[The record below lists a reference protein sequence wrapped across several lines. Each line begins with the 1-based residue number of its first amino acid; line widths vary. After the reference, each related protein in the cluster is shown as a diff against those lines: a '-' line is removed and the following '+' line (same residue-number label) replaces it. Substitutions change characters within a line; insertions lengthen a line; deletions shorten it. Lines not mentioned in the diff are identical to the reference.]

1 MHKEILVIALGG
13 NAILQK
19 GEEVNFETQ
28 YKNIHQTMQ
37 QVADLVKTDK
47 YKIIITHG
55 NGPQVGALL
64 IQQAMAVGSVPAL
77 PMHVC
82 GAMSQGFI
90 GYLIQQSLLN
100 IFRKK
105 KIRREVATIIT
116 QVEVDAKSNAF
127 KNPSK
132 PVGLYYQKKEAEKIA
147 ESKGYVFR
155 EDAGRGFRRVV
166 PSPHPINILEIETIK
181 KNVNEDIIV
190 IAGGGGG
197 IPVYKRNNVI
207 HGTDAVIDKDHLGAL
222 LADELDADKFIILTA
237 VDHVYINYNKKNQV
251 ALKKVEVQEVKRYL
265 SLGHFASGS
274 MGPKIEAVLNFVDD
288 KKNRKAIIAK
298 NSMLLQAVK
307 GQAGTEIV
315 KN

>member
-19 GEEVNFETQ
+19 GEEGNFETQ

-100 IFRKK
+100 IFRGCYDHHTS
-105 KIRREVATIIT
+105 R
-116 QVEVDAKSNAF
+116 
-127 KNPSK
+127 
-132 PVGLYYQKKEAEKIA
+132 
-147 ESKGYVFR
+147 
-155 EDAGRGFRRVV
+155 GRC
-166 PSPHPINILEIETIK
+166 
-181 KNVNEDIIV
+181 
-190 IAGGGGG
+190 
-197 IPVYKRNNVI
+197 
-207 HGTDAVIDKDHLGAL
+207 
-222 LADELDADKFIILTA
+222 
-237 VDHVYINYNKKNQV
+237 
-251 ALKKVEVQEVKRYL
+251 
-265 SLGHFASGS
+265 
-274 MGPKIEAVLNFVDD
+274 
-288 KKNRKAIIAK
+288 
-298 NSMLLQAVK
+298 
-307 GQAGTEIV
+307 
-315 KN
+315 

>member
-1 MHKEILVIALGG
+1 M
-13 NAILQK
+13 
-19 GEEVNFETQ
+19 
-28 YKNIHQTMQ
+28 
-37 QVADLVKTDK
+37 
-47 YKIIITHG
+47 
-55 NGPQVGALL
+55 
-64 IQQAMAVGSVPAL
+64 
-77 PMHVC
+77 
-82 GAMSQGFI
+82 
-90 GYLIQQSLLN
+90 
-100 IFRKK
+100 
-105 KIRREVATIIT
+105 
-116 QVEVDAKSNAF
+116 
-127 KNPSK
+127 
-132 PVGLYYQKKEAEKIA
+132 GLYYQKKEAEKIA